1 MKTIA
6 YAGEESKDM
15 SKSKLKPKLVF
26 ADAQGNIY
34 DHPSLLM
41 LCRRG
46 HEYALPRP
54 DELIPLPEESELF
67 LLPGRHAVGLDPNSG
82 EAEALEEFAVAAFAS
97 PGHTLAGTAA
107 YLREQAPSQPTPV
120 LPLFAYGAVGYA
132 GGRFWIAAQR
142 VDQDKRQVFSSI
154 PHKQIEK
161 GAFRLQSLFPHNRL
175 VKHLTHC
182 ALGNCCP
189 AARNLCLGRF
199 EAPLPTARACNAACV
214 GCISLQSE
222 DSGFPATQKR
232 IGFRPTPEEISEIM
246 LHHGANEPRPVFSF
260 GQGCEGEP
268 LTEAETIAA
277 AIRLFRAK
285 GGRGVVN
292 VNTNGSLHHVLPD
305 LAAAGLNSMRVSLNS
320 AREPVYQA
328 YYRPKSYSFEDV
340 RQTIGTAK
348 ANGIFVSL
356 NLLYFPGLTDSEE
369 EFTALADLVATCG
382 VDFIQLRNLNL
393 DPERYLE
400 LASPFEHGP
409 AMGLA
414 HFRKRFSREFPT
426 LSFGYFNP
434 YLEDGKPA
442 APYA

>member
-1 MKTIA
+1 MP
-6 YAGEESKDM
+6 
-15 SKSKLKPKLVF
+15 KSKVKPRLVF

-54 DELIPLPEESELF
+54 DELIPMPEESELF
-67 LLPGRHAVGLDPNSG
+67 LLPGRHALGLDPESG
-82 EAEALEEFAVAAFAS
+82 EVEALDEFAVAAFAS

-107 YLREQAPSQPTPV
+107 YLRNDNASQPAPV
-120 LPLFAYGAVGYA
+120 LPMFAYGAVGYA
-132 GGRFWIAAQR
+132 GGRFWVAAQR
-142 VDQDKRQVFSSI
+142 VDQDKRQVFSAI
-154 PHKQIEK
+154 PRKQIEK
-161 GAFRLQSLFPHNRL
+161 GALRLQSLFPDNRL

-199 EAPLPTARACNAACV
+199 EAPLPTARSCNAACV
-214 GCISLQSE
+214 GCISLQPD

-232 IGFRPTPEEISEIM
+232 IGFRPTPEEICEIM
-246 LHHGANEPRPVFSF
+246 LHHGASEPRPVFSF

-292 VNTNGSLHHVLPD
+292 VNTNGSLHSVIPD
-305 LAAAGLNSMRVSLNS
+305 LAAAGLSSMRVSLNS
-320 AREPVYQA
+320 ARAPLYQA
-328 YYRPKSYSFEDV
+328 YYRPKNYSFEDV
-340 RQTIGTAK
+340 RQTISAAK

-356 NLLYFPGLTDSEE
+356 NLLYFPGITDSEE
-369 EFTALADLVATCG
+369 EFTALAELVGACG

-400 LASPFEHGP
+400 LAAPFAHGP
-409 AMGLA
+409 AMGLG
-414 HFRKRFSREFPT
+414 HFRKRCNQEFPA

-434 YLEDGKPA
+434 YLEEGKPA